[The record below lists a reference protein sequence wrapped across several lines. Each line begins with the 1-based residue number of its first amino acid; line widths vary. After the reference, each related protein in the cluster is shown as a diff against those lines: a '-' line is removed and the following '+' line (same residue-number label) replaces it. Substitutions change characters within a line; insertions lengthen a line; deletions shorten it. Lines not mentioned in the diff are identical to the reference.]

1 MNSQKFD
8 DDIRDSEL
16 ATLEPLANEIP
27 NIDSATSEIAR
38 LSAELTL
45 PKGTIHVIS
54 DIHGEYKKLRHVINN
69 ASGTLRPLVEKLFKD
84 RMPFDQFQEF
94 LTLIFYPAEVVE
106 RLEQKIREPKDQ
118 KAYAM
123 RTLHDLFEIVRVLAG
138 RRSLNAATRL
148 LPAEYRDLLAEI
160 LHSPSTERDLTYMEA
175 IVDELT
181 RRGRVLHLI
190 HLIGRVI
197 RNLAIDELIIA
208 GDCWDRGSRGDK
220 VVDYL
225 MEQPNVSFV
234 WGNHDVAWL
243 GACLGHEALICHV
256 LRISLRYRRLTQLE
270 EGYGIPVAP
279 LDQLVRTVYADDP
292 ASGFEVKGTGIREKV
307 MIARMQKA
315 VAIMQFKLEG
325 QMIARHPEW
334 RMEHRRLLHRI
345 NRENGTVEVDG
356 VAYAINDTHF
366 PTIDPA
372 NPYDLTA
379 EERLCVRRIRSSFL
393 ASQKLWNQM
402 RWMVSHGKLYLRR
415 EEHLIFHGC
424 MPVDAKGDF
433 LPMNIDG
440 SPYTGIKLFKEIEKV
455 VYRAIDGRKRE
466 DLDLLWYLW
475 SGPESPLFGKDRITT
490 FERDFI
496 VDKTPHHETKNPYF
510 RLIHEA
516 WFCDKILE
524 EFGVDPADG
533 LIVNGHVPV
542 AVEKG
547 ESPIKR
553 SGKAITIDGAFS
565 ESYGDHGFTLVLEPD
580 RTILAMHYHFESVEA
595 AVLHGADII
604 PSITVVRE
612 WKQPKRVADSWRGRR
627 IKSTIK
633 ELERLIAAYRDNDLL
648 QHLPS

>member
-160 LHSPSTERDLTYMEA
+160 LHSPSTERDLTYIEA

-243 GACLGHEALICHV
+243 GACLGHEVLICHV

-292 ASGFEVKGTGIREKV
+292 ASSFEVKGTGIREKV

-393 ASQKLWNQM
+393 ASQKLWDQM

-424 MPVDAKGDF
+424 MPVDAQGDF
-433 LPMNIDG
+433 LPMIIDG

-627 IKSTIK
+627 IKSTIQ
-633 ELERLIAAYRDNDLL
+633 ELERLIDAYRDNDLL
-648 QHLPS
+648 QHSPG

>member
-1 MNSQKFD
+1 
-8 DDIRDSEL
+8 
-16 ATLEPLANEIP
+16 
-27 NIDSATSEIAR
+27 
-38 LSAELTL
+38 
-45 PKGTIHVIS
+45 
-54 DIHGEYKKLRHVINN
+54 
-69 ASGTLRPLVEKLFKD
+69 
-84 RMPFDQFQEF
+84 
-94 LTLIFYPAEVVE
+94 
-106 RLEQKIREPKDQ
+106 
-118 KAYAM
+118 
-123 RTLHDLFEIVRVLAG
+123 
-138 RRSLNAATRL
+138 
-148 LPAEYRDLLAEI
+148 
-160 LHSPSTERDLTYMEA
+160 
-175 IVDELT
+175 
-181 RRGRVLHLI
+181 
-190 HLIGRVI
+190 
-197 RNLAIDELIIA
+197 
-208 GDCWDRGSRGDK
+208 
-220 VVDYL
+220 
-225 MEQPNVSFV
+225 
-234 WGNHDVAWL
+234 
-243 GACLGHEALICHV
+243 
-256 LRISLRYRRLTQLE
+256 
-270 EGYGIPVAP
+270 
-279 LDQLVRTVYADDP
+279 
-292 ASGFEVKGTGIREKV
+292 
-307 MIARMQKA
+307 
-315 VAIMQFKLEG
+315 
-325 QMIARHPEW
+325 
-334 RMEHRRLLHRI
+334 MEHRRLLHRI

-627 IKSTIK
+627 IKSTIQ
-633 ELERLIAAYRDNDLL
+633 ELERLIDAYRDNDLL
-648 QHLPS
+648 QHSPA